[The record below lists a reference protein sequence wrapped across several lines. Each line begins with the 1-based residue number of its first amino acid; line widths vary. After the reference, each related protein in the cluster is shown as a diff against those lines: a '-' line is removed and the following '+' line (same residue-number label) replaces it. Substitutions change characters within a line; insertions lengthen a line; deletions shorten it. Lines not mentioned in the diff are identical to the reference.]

1 MTGSIEMT
9 QTPVVIQHPPAE
21 RITLHALGLAV
32 FVLMGG
38 VLSHTIAG
46 LDEKIAAL
54 AAFIIAICVWFAGDF
69 WSTRRH
75 GLMVRFEWSARSH
88 RLRLVVAQQW
98 TTLLSARFHVA
109 DYYGNEPLMHGM
121 EVKEA
126 IIRELATIAD
136 RLKCA
141 PQIHIVG
148 LDAEDSAIFMRLV
161 RQALEREGLDSI

>member
-1 MTGSIEMT
+1 MSELT
-9 QTPVVIQHPPAE
+9 QRPVAIQHPPAE
-21 RITLHALGLAV
+21 RITLHAVGVAV
-32 FVLMGG
+32 FVLTGG

-46 LDEKIAAL
+46 IDEKVAAL

-69 WSTRRH
+69 WTTRRH
-75 GLMVRFEWSARSH
+75 GLTVRFEWSARSH

-126 IIRELATIAD
+126 IVSELATIAD
-136 RLKCA
+136 RLKRA

-161 RQALEREGLDSI
+161 RQVLERESLNAV

>member
-1 MTGSIEMT
+1 VSELT
-9 QTPVVIQHPPAE
+9 QRPIAIQHPPAA
-21 RITLHALGLAV
+21 RITLHAVGVAV

-38 VLSHTIAG
+38 VLSHTITG
-46 LDEKIAAL
+46 LDQRIAAL
-54 AAFIIAICVWFAGDF
+54 LALIIAICVWFAGDF
-69 WSTRRH
+69 WTTRRH
-75 GLMVRFEWSARSH
+75 GLTVRFEWSARNN

-109 DYYGNEPLMHGM
+109 DYYGNAPLMHGM

-136 RLKCA
+136 RLRHA

-161 RQALEREGLDSI
+161 KKALERESLNPV

>member
-1 MTGSIEMT
+1 MIRLIDVAVG
-9 QTPVVIQHPPAE
+9 V
-21 RITLHALGLAV
+21 AV
-32 FVLMGG
+32 FVLTGG

-46 LDEKIAAL
+46 LDEKLAAL
-54 AAFIIAICVWFAGDF
+54 LALIIAGGVWFAGDF
-69 WSTRRH
+69 WTTRRQ
-75 GLMVRFEWSARSH
+75 GLTVQFEWSARSH

-109 DYYGNEPLMHGM
+109 DYYGNAPFMHGM

-126 IIRELATIAD
+126 IIRELAIIAD
-136 RLKCA
+136 RLRHA

-161 RQALEREGLDSI
+161 KKALERESLNAV

>member
-9 QTPVVIQHPPAE
+9 QRPVAIQHPPAE
-21 RITLHALGLAV
+21 RITLHAMGVAV

-38 VLSHTIAG
+38 VLSHTITG
-46 LDEKIAAL
+46 LDQRIAAL

-69 WSTRRH
+69 WTTRRH
-75 GLMVRFEWSARSH
+75 GLMVRFEWSVRSH
-88 RLRLVVAQQW
+88 RLRLVVARQW

-109 DYYGNEPLMHGM
+109 DYYGNAPLMHGM

-126 IIRELATIAD
+126 IVSALATVAD
-136 RLKCA
+136 RLKHA

-161 RQALEREGLDSI
+161 KKALERESLNSV

>member
-1 MTGSIEMT
+1 MT
-9 QTPVVIQHPPAE
+9 QTPVAIQHPPAE
-21 RITLHALGLAV
+21 RVTLHAVGVAV

-46 LDEKIAAL
+46 LDEKVAAL
-54 AAFIIAICVWFAGDF
+54 LALIIAVCVWFAGDF
-69 WSTRRH
+69 WTTRRH
-75 GLMVRFEWSARSH
+75 GVSVRFEWSARSY

-126 IIRELATIAD
+126 IVSALATIAD

-161 RQALEREGLDSI
+161 QKALERESLNAV

>member
-1 MTGSIEMT
+1 VSEIT

-21 RITLHALGLAV
+21 RITLHIIGFAV
-32 FVLMGG
+32 FVLTGG

-46 LDEKIAAL
+46 LDQRIAAL

-69 WSTRRH
+69 WTTRRH
-75 GLMVRFEWSARSH
+75 GLTVRFEWSARSH

-98 TTLLSARFHVA
+98 TPLLSARFHVA

-126 IIRELATIAD
+126 IVSALATIAD

-141 PQIHIVG
+141 PHIHIVG
-148 LDAEDSAIFMRLV
+148 LDVEDSAIFMRLV
-161 RQALEREGLDSI
+161 RQALERESLNAV

>member
-1 MTGSIEMT
+1 MT
-9 QTPVVIQHPPAE
+9 QTPVAIQHPPAE
-21 RITLHALGLAV
+21 RVTLHAVGVAV

-46 LDEKIAAL
+46 LDEKVAAL
-54 AAFIIAICVWFAGDF
+54 LALIIAVCVWFAGDF
-69 WSTRRH
+69 WTTRRH
-75 GLMVRFEWSARSH
+75 GVSVRFEWSARSY

-109 DYYGNEPLMHGM
+109 DYYGNEALMHGM
-121 EVKEA
+121 ELKESIVSA
-126 IIRELATIAD
+126 LATIAD
-136 RLKCA
+136 RLNCA

-161 RQALEREGLDSI
+161 RQALERESLNSV